1 MPKAARSPKSS
12 AASSKS
18 PRSTKKKPVSSRFI
32 SDEAEEDD
40 DGGLIV
46 KRAATEEG
54 DAEEEEPEPDDK
66 YEADFINDG
75 DPYDDA
81 SDNDDGLSPPPPGQK
96 SARAKVDKSKRKT
109 DSKAAAD
116 KSADVIDMAS
126 SSEEDLEA
134 MDQDDSMF
142 PKLSNVKPSAL
153 PPSLRTRSAVKRS
166 ADSSQEPLSV
176 PVPSKKVK
184 LEKPSGN
191 APPANM
197 TPEMAEAFGDF
208 MAQYSKKK
216 TSKPHESDNDSL
228 DVSPIKRVD
237 FDELELQK
245 GLLASAGQTQ
255 PKTKKTIRS
264 PSPDWEPPFA
274 GEIPTTTVAD
284 KSGKGKGKASRPNA
298 AKNVDPAAKPSSS
311 RANVASGSGSAKKPR
326 TGAKPN
332 SILAKFGDGKLS
344 QYFQGSDDEQ
354 EVEESSDEDT
364 GPGDTAQ
371 TVFLEDLETYKA
383 HYNPEGP
390 CGVTDVDLQ
399 DPILLETYNG
409 LPPLPAGRQLV
420 PVYDPSMIGVE
431 YSPSSVVK
439 GGRVKFSIWAKHIK
453 KMLASNS
460 IGAVVFERAEPK
472 FINPSRV
479 SPIVLSRQVIPGSS
493 ATQRLHVDGRVA
505 VCVSALFCTESKLVS
520 PSRIGGKSE
529 RMRKWVSGIFHNQE
543 WERFESLVCFVFG
556 EQVLRAQLSSKKA
569 LSFQTMISPDNGGT
583 EQTNDSLFD
592 RSAPADMFS
601 PIVSTS
607 SPASK
612 SRATPSKYIP
622 SHAKTLLAYNDFVPV
637 YDARKRVVDFN
648 VDLDRL
654 DKKLPLFPGEV
665 PFGAFIVVG
674 YTCSSYMGSIS
685 GSNERVPHLGCN
697 ILWVVVCGVPPL
709 GR

>member
-54 DAEEEEPEPDDK
+54 DAEGEEAEPDD
-66 YEADFINDG
+66 N
-75 DPYDDA
+75 DPYDGA

-96 SARAKVDKSKRKT
+96 SARAKVNKSKRKT

-126 SSEEDLEA
+126 SSEESASRPSWDLEA

-142 PKLSNVKPSAL
+142 PKLSNVKP
-153 PPSLRTRSAVKRS
+153 RYYTAVKRS
-166 ADSSQEPLSV
+166 ADSSQEPPSA

-184 LEKPSGN
+184 LENSSGN

-216 TSKPHESDNDSL
+216 TSKPPVSDDDTL
-228 DVSPIKRVD
+228 DVSPVKRVD
-237 FDELELQK
+237 FDDVELQK
-245 GLLASAGQTQ
+245 GLIASARQTQ

-274 GEIPTTTVAD
+274 GEIAATPIVN
-284 KSGKGKGKASRPNA
+284 KSSKGKEKASRPNA
-298 AKNVDPAAKPSSS
+298 AKVVDSAVKTSSS
-311 RANVASGSGSAKKPR
+311 QANVASGSGSAKKTR

-472 FINPSRV
+472 FINPSHV

-505 VCVSALFCTESKLVS
+505 V
-520 PSRIGGKSE
+520 IGGKSE

-543 WERFESLVCFVFG
+543 WERFESLICFVFG

-607 SPASK
+607 SPSSK
-612 SRATPSKYIP
+612 SRTTPSKYIP

-654 DKKLPLFPGEV
+654 DKKLPLFPGEI